1 MRSFF
6 VAAAALAVGCG
17 FDPVGTATDAD
28 VTTDAPQDAP
38 PTDAPAIDAPAID
51 APAIDAAGPDRDG
64 DGVAD
69 AMDNCPDLANQTQ
82 HDEDGDGDGDVC
94 DSCPHL
100 PDPQVDADGD
110 GVGDDCDPSTTA
122 AHSIVFFDG
131 FGDNRNGWSVGGSR
145 WGLAD
150 DELVLTAGG
159 PEIIMLPAGA
169 GAFGTG
175 HFVETAFEITTLT
188 DGFAGVHFAAT
199 TTGAD
204 GHTCAARRLGSQ
216 DQQVLR
222 RQLTGVEVTG
232 SYSNRFAV
240 GDIVELQGDAAP
252 TMVTCLGE
260 HRGQLLTRSYGDV
273 AIGTSVG
280 LRGTWG
286 VRFRYLIVYRQN
298 G

>member
-110 GVGDDCDPSTTA
+110 GVGDDCDPST
-122 AHSIVFFDG
+122 
-131 FGDNRNGWSVGGSR
+131 
-145 WGLAD
+145 